1 MSFLNR
7 PRRTSSIK
15 SLLRKQMRCS
25 YRNLHLGDKD
35 YDSLFRGDV
44 TEFLKYDKTDKL
56 KYKKEKF
63 DCENFALRLMSN
75 AQLYFVDKLDI
86 NPAFGMC
93 WVQRKREEMRAINFF
108 VSKVLNSIVYIE
120 PQTDT
125 EYFLNGERVRF
136 VLL

>member
-1 MSFLNR
+1 MCFPNR
-7 PRRTSSIK
+7 SERTSSIK

-25 YRNLHLGDKD
+25 YRNLHLGDRN
-35 YDSLFRGDV
+35 YDPVLRNDV

-63 DCENFALRLMSN
+63 DCENFALRVMSN
-75 AQLYFVDKLDI
+75 AQLYFVNKFDI

-93 WVQRKREEMRAINFF
+93 WVQRKREEMHAINFYI
-108 VSKVLNSIVYIE
+108 SKVHNSIIYIE
-120 PQTDT
+120 PQTDK
-125 EYFLNGERVRF
+125 EYFLDGERVRF